1 MELDKAIDER
11 VSVRSFKDEDVSEE
25 EIKRLLEAGI
35 KAPNASGLEN
45 WKFVVHMDETR
56 DEVRK
61 LVTEGQSKYYRLL
74 GTSEEKINKLEK
86 KYEKGMYDA
95 PAYIG
100 VYVDKEETI
109 FKDYDE
115 LEFYW
120 SIESASLAIEN
131 MMLKAVDLDLGTC
144 YVGVTNFPEIE
155 DKLRNI
161 SNLDENYFLVGI
173 IMVGHPKR
181 DLNQS
186 ERNKKIKE
194 VSKFI

>member
-1 MELDKAIDER
+1 MKLDEALNER
-11 VSVRSFKDEDVSEE
+11 VSVRNFKEE
-25 EIKRLLEAGI
+25 EVGKDKIKELLKAGI
-35 KAPNASGLEN
+35 KAPSASGLEN
-45 WKFVVHMDETR
+45 WKFIIHMNETR
-56 DEVRK
+56 EEVRK

-109 FKDYDE
+109 FEDYDE

-131 MMLKAVDLDLGTC
+131 MMLKAVDLGLGTC
-144 YVGVTNFPEIE
+144 YVGVTNFPGIV

-173 IMVGHPKR
+173 VMVGHPKR

-186 ERNKKIKE
+186 ERKKKIEE